1 MKYDTTGMDV
11 EYVQSQY
18 PNESTEVIVK
28 AMLFVREYGY
38 PKKIGIIPWFEFI
51 LHITRDVVR
60 LYATK

>member
-1 MKYDTTGMDV
+1 MDV

-28 AMLFVREYGY
+28 AMLFVRKYGY

-51 LHITRDVVR
+51 LHITRAVVR
-60 LYATK
+60 

>member
-1 MKYDTTGMDV
+1 MKYDTKGMDV
-11 EYVQSQY
+11 AYVQSLY
-18 PNESTEVIVK
+18 PNESPEVIIK
-28 AMLFVREYGY
+28 AMLYVREHGY